1 MNDTAMQDTYIDT
14 DSALR
19 LFCADL
25 TQEKWLALD
34 TEFIREKTYYP
45 ELALIQIASED
56 KIACIDPYKINDFSP
71 LTALFDD
78 PNIVKIFHSPSQDL
92 ELFAY
97 VFNAVPQNIFDTQL
111 AASLLGIGNQIG
123 YADLVNKMCQVQ
135 LDKKHTRTDWSR
147 RPLSESELDYAL
159 DDVRYL
165 GDIYKTLTE
174 KLIETDRINWLS
186 QDFLAMSDIQ
196 NYQTQ
201 WNSLW
206 MKLKGSQKLKG
217 NELNYADQ
225 LCQWREKRAQ
235 QKNLPKRWVMKD
247 EDVVDISRLKPT
259 DLSGFKAIRT
269 LKEHF
274 IKQFGNDIINIIK
287 NADSIDESLW
297 PKHEKFKSL
306 SDNQQTKADCLMAI
320 CRRCAA
326 KSDMAMASLATKK
339 DIDKMI
345 LGKDSKLLG
354 GWRFEMAGE
363 VCQQFL
369 NGELS
374 IQVTDG
380 IVSFTD
386 VDG

>member
-1 MNDTAMQDTYIDT
+1 MNEQYIDT
-14 DSALR
+14 DVDLQH
-19 LFCADL
+19 FCDKL
-25 TQEKWLALD
+25 KQEKWIALD

-45 ELALIQIASED
+45 ELSLIQIAGTND
-56 KIACIDPYKINDFSP
+56 IACIDPYKITNFTP
-71 LTALFDD
+71 LTDLLNDY
-78 PNIVKIFHSPSQDL
+78 NIVKIFHSPSQDL
-92 ELFAY
+92 ELFAH
-97 VFNAVPQNIFDTQL
+97 VFKSVPQNIFDTQL

-123 YADLVNKMCQVQ
+123 YADLVNKLCKVQ

-165 GDIYKTLTE
+165 GGIYQTLTD

-186 QDFLAMSDIQ
+186 QDFKLMSDIEH
-196 NYQTQ
+196 YQTQ
-201 WNSLW
+201 WSSLW
-206 MKLKGSQKLKG
+206 KKLKGSQKLKG

-225 LCQWREKRAQ
+225 ICQWREKQAQ

-247 EDVVDISRLKPT
+247 EDVVDIARLKPT
-259 DLSGFKAIRT
+259 ELSGFKAIRT
-269 LKEHF
+269 LNERF
-274 IKQFGNDIINIIK
+274 IKQHGDTIIQLLQQADNI
-287 NADSIDESLW
+287 ADELK

-345 LGKDSKLLG
+345 LGKDSKLLN

-363 VCQQFL
+363 TCQKFL

-374 IQVTDG
+374 LSVNDG
-380 IVSFTD
+380 IVSLTAL
-386 VDG
+386 